1 MSRKDGLCKK
11 FALEYDLF
19 CNIWKG
25 DICFFPENMIFF
37 LQTKNERRWSLS
49 KKYTEIWCYKR
60 DVALLAK
67 KQRHPCPEKIHL
79 TVTFPVQL
87 KKMIFIPEKTVF
99 LLKYHVDWHPRKSS
113 RSSHRRCSIR
123 KGVLRNFAKFAGK
136 DRRQSLFFNKDAGLR
151 LKACN
156 FIKNEALERVFSC
169 EFSETSKKTF
179 FTEHLW
185 TTASGIPMIL
195 CPFMETFID
204 VLIYCFPVKKAGNL
218 IYRTEICVLLQFM
231 FGDILQW
238 RIFNTLYHS
247 ALRICI

>member
-1 MSRKDGLCKK
+1 
-11 FALEYDLF
+11 
-19 CNIWKG
+19 
-25 DICFFPENMIFF
+25 MIFI
-37 LQTKNERRWSLS
+37 

-156 FIKNEALERVFSC
+156 FIKKEALARVFSC

-179 FTEHLW
+179 FTEHFW
-185 TTASGIPMIL
+185 ATASGVPMIL

-204 VLIYCFPVKKAGNL
+204 VFIYCFSLKKAGNL
-218 IYRTEICVLLQFM
+218 IYRTEIWVLLQFI
-231 FGDILQW
+231 FGDIQQW